1 MTKNT
6 KRQANKKQSHPFQA
20 KECWEDNNITLQNVG
35 NNPQQT
41 IQATI

>member
-6 KRQANKKQSHPFQA
+6 KRRANEKQSHPFQT
-20 KECWEDNNITLQNVG
+20 KECWEDNNITLWNVG
-35 NNPQQT
+35 NNPRRI